1 MEKRRHEEESSAG
14 VVVSRIIEIAPETV
28 ATIKERGGTWGVY
41 QNLNFD
47 SSKRGHVQFLRYGE
61 GCTFLELPARL
72 PDTNTAINHAYV
84 LVHRVNAEE
93 LPDDGKL
100 EVP

>member
-1 MEKRRHEEESSAG
+1 MGVNGQSKYGQAIWKRSTDQEYDVTMTRPDSVFG
-14 VVVSRIIEIAPETV
+14 PIT
-28 ATIKERGGTWGVY
+28 
-41 QNLNFD
+41 NLNFD

-72 PDTNTAINHAYV
+72 PDTDTVINHAYV
-84 LVHRVNAEE
+84 LVHRVNAAE

-100 EVP
+100 EVPDGS